1 MMGPED
7 CAPMTMVSFFEASRG
22 TWLNRRVVHHLDCQD
37 DEAADSNL
45 IIEPFDKSDPA
56 VEKVCAALNVK
67 INDAAGGA
75 RFWWE
80 SNLMKE
86 ARNDDYAAVVVDA
99 PHPENPRQGF
109 LLRDVGYVE
118 KKAVVSTYSFAD
130 DGVLTIKTRY
140 DTNIGIERCWFVNDQ
155 IRMRVSS
162 VQFLNGVAMTTYCT
176 EFRCPSEADITRLSS
191 ATRTRADQTP
201 SHSVELNRV

>member
-1 MMGPED
+1 MMSPED
-7 CAPMTMVSFFEASRG
+7 FAPMTMASFFEASRG

-56 VEKVCAALNVK
+56 VKKVCAALNVN
-67 INDAAGGA
+67 INDATGGA

-86 ARNDDYAAVVVDA
+86 ARNDEYAAVVVDA

-176 EFRCPSEADITRLSS
+176 EFRCPSEADITSLSS
-191 ATRTRADQTP
+191 ATRAKADQTP
-201 SHSVELNRV
+201 SNSGELNRV